1 MLGLTI
7 EDLQAMSQVDITTVE
22 RENLTDLRDISIDT
36 SKPVIKK
43 LEALVRQS
51 QNIYVHNIGEYVVK
65 VVHQKEGVSI
75 DDKIAEH
82 IRKMA
87 EVYY

>member
-36 SKPVIKK
+36 SKPVVNK
-43 LEALVRQS
+43 LEVLVRQS
-51 QNIYVHNIGEYVVK
+51 QNIYIHNIGDYVVK
-65 VVHQKEGVSI
+65 VVHQKEGASI